1 MPPLTPGIG
10 IVWMTLPSRFFALLR
25 HLLPFLPFLQP
36 TAGAAST
43 MRMSLW
49 PRPASSTQRKR
60 PLRVSAPPPGWLPTG
75 VSLPVGESLRPLG
88 WMWFFGPIVPV
99 FGLLWA
105 RAMLVTAVA
114 VVAAASAARRARV
127 MRASSHARA
136 DRMVKVALCRLGQ
149 QAVHELERGAAL
161 EHGQHV
167 RAVEDE

>member
-1 MPPLTPGIG
+1 MPPLTPRIG
-10 IVWMTLPSRFFALLR
+10 IVLITLPRFFLSCLR

-60 PLRVSAPPPGWLPTG
+60 PLRVSAPPPGGLPTG

-127 MRASSHARA
+127 MRASLHA
-136 DRMVKVALCRLGQ
+136 
-149 QAVHELERGAAL
+149 AATRWRRVS
-161 EHGQHV
+161 E
-167 RAVEDE
+167 

>member
-1 MPPLTPGIG
+1 MPPLTPRIG
-10 IVWMTLPSRFFALLR
+10 IVLITLPRFFLACLR

-60 PLRVSAPPPGWLPTG
+60 PLVVSAPPPGWLPTG

-105 RAMLVTAVA
+105 MAMAMPVTAVA
-114 VVAAASAARRARV
+114 VVAAASAARRTRV
-127 MRASSHARA
+127 MRASFHARA
-136 DRMVKVALCRLGQ
+136 A
-149 QAVHELERGAAL
+149 AVSTL
-161 EHGQHV
+161 
-167 RAVEDE
+167 